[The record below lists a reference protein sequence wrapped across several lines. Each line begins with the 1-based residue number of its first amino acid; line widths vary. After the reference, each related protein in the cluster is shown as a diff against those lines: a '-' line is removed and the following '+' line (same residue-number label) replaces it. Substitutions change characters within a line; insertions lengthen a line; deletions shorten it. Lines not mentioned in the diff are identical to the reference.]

1 MSNIKLSL
9 FIVPSFLL
17 LLSACNIS
25 LQPNQQTME
34 TLNESIPNIGSASNK
49 PVTMPDSIIICR
61 SKQCAPA
68 NLSMSAEYIYNS
80 LVQLF
85 YNNNHQT
92 ALICAGNSNTHSCIE
107 NYISMPITVGITPAH
122 AYIDSLKIS
131 DVSINKGK
139 KSINLLFNY
148 NLTYNGQTPEC
159 SPAKS
164 LAFVQNAKNILLED
178 SGYNCKMT
186 TISSTDIKTF
196 FAIDYI
202 DLDYGYIG
210 GFYSIGLS
218 GPAYG
223 GGNGYMIIRLPK
235 DAHPLTPELQA
246 PKKIKAKKKRLEIYQ
261 ETTIDNNTPSDEIEI
276 YENVQIFPIKK

>member
-1 MSNIKLSL
+1 
-9 FIVPSFLL
+9 
-17 LLSACNIS
+17 
-25 LQPNQQTME
+25 
-34 TLNESIPNIGSASNK
+34 
-49 PVTMPDSIIICR
+49 
-61 SKQCAPA
+61 
-68 NLSMSAEYIYNS
+68 
-80 LVQLF
+80 
-85 YNNNHQT
+85 
-92 ALICAGNSNTHSCIE
+92 
-107 NYISMPITVGITPAH
+107 MPITVGITPAH

-139 KSINLLFNY
+139 NSINLLFNY

-178 SGYNCKMT
+178 NGYNCKMT
-186 TISSTDIKTF
+186 TISSTNIKTF

-202 DLDYGYIG
+202 DLDYGFIG

-235 DAHPLTPELQA
+235 DAYPLSPELKAHQ
-246 PKKIKAKKKRLEIYQ
+246 KVKAKKKHFEIQQ
-261 ETTIDNNTPSDEIEI
+261 ETTMANTPNDDIEI
-276 YENVQIFPIKK
+276 YENVQVFPIKKQ

>member
-1 MSNIKLSL
+1 MSNTKLNTIL
-9 FIVPSFLL
+9 FSSFL
-17 LLSACNIS
+17 LLSACNVS
-25 LQPNQQTME
+25 LLPSKQT
-34 TLNESIPNIGSASNK
+34 TGLFNDAIQTIGSASNQ
-49 PVTMPDSIIICR
+49 PVTIPDSVIVCR

-80 LVQLF
+80 LIQLF
-85 YNNNHQT
+85 YTNNHQT
-92 ALICAGNSNTHSCIE
+92 ALICKGNSSTRSCIE
-107 NYISMPITVGITPAH
+107 NFISMPITVGITPAN

-131 DVSINKGK
+131 DVSINKGEN
-139 KSINLLFNY
+139 SLNLLLNY

-202 DLDYGYIG
+202 DLDYGFIG

-235 DAHPLTPELQA
+235 DAHPLNPELKAHQ
-246 PKKIKAKKKRLEIYQ
+246 KAKANKKRFEVQ
-261 ETTIDNNTPSDEIEI
+261 PETTTDTATDDTEI
-276 YENVQIFPIKK
+276 YENVQVFPIKKQ